1 MQAIFKA
8 DYDSIKYV
16 TNDVTS
22 VDKIIMPYGHCKR
35 IRTPPFSDEW
45 WLQIRFEGN
54 GTFDLLVTNPLE
66 TTDTAISKRSMEGV
80 TLQNNGALEGKF
92 YELDLS
98 EEHRTQD
105 QCQDYGVGTVV
116 IINLFESIR
125 KSYNL
130 KKKIAN
136 IFLYVSIV
144 FAAQKHV

>member
-8 DYDSIKYV
+8 DYNSIRYIEI
-16 TNDVTS
+16 DVNAE
-22 VDKIIMPYGHCKR
+22 DKIILPFGLCKR
-35 IRTPPFSDEW
+35 IRTPPFSEKW

-66 TTDTAISKRSMEGV
+66 TTNTSISKRSMEGV

-116 IINLFESIR
+116 IINLLDSI
-125 KSYNL
+125 KNSYNL
-130 KKKIAN
+130 K
-136 IFLYVSIV
+136 
-144 FAAQKHV
+144 